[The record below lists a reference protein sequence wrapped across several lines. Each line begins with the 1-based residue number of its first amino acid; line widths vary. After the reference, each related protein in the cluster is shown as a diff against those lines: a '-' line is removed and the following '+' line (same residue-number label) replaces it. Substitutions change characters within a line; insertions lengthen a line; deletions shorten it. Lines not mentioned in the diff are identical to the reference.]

1 MMPVRKTKQWVEAIL
16 YGTGNQRR
24 FTHDSPVMLDVWAQ
38 FFEQPKAA
46 LEILIMPW
54 LETSPVDVAEA
65 LRGGM
70 PKRLSEDSRIS
81 YNRRVV
87 AARLS
92 LACILHYV
100 LPLSGWYID
109 IRKAE
114 PPPSGPVEGGQAPA
128 DAPDG
133 DIGTAPIPPA
143 VPMPTALELWED
155 VDCANMTAAVAQLRG
170 SSGGACSYKY
180 PRLLSFIRMAGLI
193 FDMQTREDGATD
205 DSLFRLLEA
214 MCGEES
220 APFKEAR
227 LELTRRILNGWSRMS
242 LPQPMAEPLI
252 HSITRNRPARLAIAQ
267 SVRTVKG
274 DAASSL
280 FSINCSALTWVVMD
294 CGIDATHSA
303 FTRNPEK
310 PVETAQPPG
319 PDGRK
324 PKPTVSELLARSRV
338 KETYDFAYLR
348 ELLLNNEDEIPEHLR
363 RAVDAHGRPIAND
376 GMTDSKR
383 RELRR
388 RISQARS
395 VDWDLLRPFLRVE
408 HSDAYPKPI
417 ETHGTHVAGILA
429 AKWKEN
435 EQDSTWLSGMCPDI
449 NLIDIRVCREDG
461 SSDEF
466 VIMSALQFIRH
477 LNASSDRMAIHGVN
491 MSLSLDHDAAVY
503 ACGRTPV
510 CEEAERTVANGVVVI
525 AAAGN
530 LGYRRVLGDG
540 DLPFDQFC
548 PVSITDPGNAE
559 NVITVGSTHRLEP
572 HNYGVSYF
580 SSRGPTGDGRIKPD
594 LVAPG
599 EKIYA
604 PALGGG
610 AVRLDGTSMAAPHVS
625 GAAAMLMARHVELV
639 GEPQRI
645 KKILCSTATDLGR
658 EPYFQG
664 RGLVDVLRAIQSV

>member
-1 MMPVRKTKQWVEAIL
+1 MKKTKQWVEAIL

-24 FTHDSPVMLDVWAQ
+24 FTHDSPIQLDVWAQ
-38 FFEQPKAA
+38 YFEDPAA
-46 LEILIMPW
+46 HLELLILPW
-54 LETSPVDVAEA
+54 LETSPIDVAEA
-65 LRGGM
+65 IRRDM
-70 PKRLSEDSRIS
+70 PKRLSKPCRIS

-87 AARLS
+87 VATMSLLS
-92 LACILHYV
+92 VVNFV
-100 LPLSGWYID
+100 LPFSGWYIE
-109 IRKAE
+109 IRKLDPPA
-114 PPPSGPVEGGQAPA
+114 PPPAT
-128 DAPDG
+128 PDQTL
-133 DIGTAPIPPA
+133 DETPPPA
-143 VPMPTALELWED
+143 IRMPTDKELWED
-155 VDCANMTAAVAQLRG
+155 VDSSNMTAAVGKMLG
-170 SSGGACSYKY
+170 PDGAVRTYEY

-193 FDMQTREDGATD
+193 FDMQKRKNARDRDTLYA
-205 DSLFRLLEA
+205 LLEDFS
-214 MCGEES
+214 GE
-220 APFKEAR
+220 AAGPFIKAR
-227 LELTRRILNGWSRMS
+227 PKLTERILRGWSTIS
-242 LPQPMAEPLI
+242 LPPAKPLPLI
-252 HSITRNRPARLAIAQ
+252 HSVSRNRPARLAIAQ

-280 FSINCSALTWVVMD
+280 FSIDCSGLTWAVMD
-294 CGIDATHSA
+294 CGIDAAHPA
-303 FTRNPEK
+303 FRRNPEHAIEPEP
-310 PVETAQPPG
+310 PVDGQAPAG
-319 PDGRK
+319 PSLRA
-324 PKPTVSELLARSRV
+324 LLKRSRV
-338 KETYDFAYLR
+338 KETYDFSYLR
-348 ELLLNNEDEIPEHLR
+348 ELLIDPKSDRVPERLR
-363 RAVDAHGRPIAND
+363 VPVGMNGERVGAAD
-376 GMTDSKR
+376 GLGQAER

-388 RISQARS
+388 RITQSRS
-395 VDWDLLRPFLRVE
+395 VDWDTLRPFLRIE
-408 HSDAYPKPI
+408 HGDAYFRPMQN
-417 ETHGTHVAGILA
+417 HGTHVAGILA
-429 AKWKEN
+429 AKWKES
-435 EQDSTWLSGMCPDI
+435 EESDWMIGMCPDI
-449 NLIDIRVCREDG
+449 NLIDIRVCRDDG
-461 SSDEF
+461 TSDEF

-477 LNASSDRMAIHGVN
+477 LNASSDRLAIHGVN

-604 PALGGG
+604 PALGDG

-639 GEPQRI
+639 GAPQRV
-645 KKILCSTATDLGR
+645 KTILCNTATDLGR